1 MSPCTQGAHVHRN
14 FLIGGSRKFACNW
27 YIDLV
32 VGGSLDGLDS
42 ARFNHQA
49 TPEGISGLRLELGVK
64 VFLASQQRDGPAEEA
79 EHEMVSEAM
88 IALPIGSL
96 VVPFWDRILNIN
108 HKKELLRG
116 LWVQGRPET
125 TEAIWAATSKKFD
138 VFDATRGH
146 K

>member
-1 MSPCTQGAHVHRN
+1 M
-14 FLIGGSRKFACNW
+14 
-27 YIDLV
+27 
-32 VGGSLDGLDS
+32 
-42 ARFNHQA
+42 
-49 TPEGISGLRLELGVK
+49 RLELGVK